1 MVPLRPVPC
10 SGRRRPSALP
20 IRVALALGLAA
31 AIAAGA
37 PLASGAT
44 SAAALSAPGSPAANP
59 APAEASAPEAEGP
72 HAGIRA
78 LLEEQAAAWTRGDLE
93 AFCAG
98 YAEDATFVSPGGLT
112 QGRAEVLARYRK
124 RYPDRA
130 AMGALALEL
139 LEVRA
144 APGAGAPR
152 SVSAVARWTLS
163 GTERETA
170 AGLTLLV
177 FHREPG
183 GPWRIVQDAS
193 M

>member
-1 MVPLRPVPC
+1 MVPIRPVPL
-10 SGRRRPSALP
+10 SGRRRPSALSFG
-20 IRVALALGLAA
+20 VALGLAA
-31 AIAAGA
+31 AIATGA
-37 PLASGAT
+37 PLAPGAS
-44 SAAALSAPGSPAANP
+44 SAVAFSAPGSPAANP
-59 APAEASAPEAEGP
+59 APAEASAPDAEALRAEIG
-72 HAGIRA
+72 A
-78 LLEEQAAAWTRGDLE
+78 LLDEQAAAWTRGDLD
-93 AFCAG
+93 AFCAS
-98 YAEDATFVSPGGLT
+98 YAEDALFVSPTGLT
-112 QGRAEVLARYRK
+112 RGRAEVLARYRS

-170 AGLTLLV
+170 TGLTLLV
-177 FHREPG
+177 FHRRG
-183 GPWRIVQDAS
+183 AGPWRIVQDAS